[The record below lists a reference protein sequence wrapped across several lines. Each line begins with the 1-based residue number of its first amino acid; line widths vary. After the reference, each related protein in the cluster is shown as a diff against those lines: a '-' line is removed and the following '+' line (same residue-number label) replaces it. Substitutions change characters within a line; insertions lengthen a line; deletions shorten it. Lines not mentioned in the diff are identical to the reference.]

1 MAATPDVAPLEML
14 REGNH
19 LRFVFAHQAGIL
31 SELPRDYEALL
42 DERLNQVLA
51 EPGPLTA
58 EIDLRDIPGVSSRQL
73 GSLIALQKVLRP
85 RFGRL
90 PITGL
95 SEGVRRSLVTTR
107 VDQLF
112 AID

>member
-1 MAATPDVAPLEML
+1 MAPNPDVAPLEL
-14 REGNH
+14 HREGNH
-19 LRFVFAHQAGIL
+19 LRFVFAAQAEIL
-31 SELPRDYEALL
+31 PELPGDYEELL
-42 DERLNQVLA
+42 TQRLHQLLA
-51 EPGPLTA
+51 EPTPLTA
-58 EIDLRDIPGVSSRQL
+58 EIDLRDVPGVSSRQL

-95 SEGVRRSLVTTR
+95 SDGVRRSLVTTR
-107 VDQLF
+107 VDRLF